1 MPPLQEKLNAFM
13 KNELI
18 TTFVINTSLYNCRIV
33 NFVDVARLQRTI
45 RNGKR
50 NIEDTRSRYSS
61 GRISFTILFLRI
73 MWTFR
78 CCELCKY
85 YFNEDLGYF

>member
-50 NIEDTRSRYSS
+50 NIEDTRSRCSS